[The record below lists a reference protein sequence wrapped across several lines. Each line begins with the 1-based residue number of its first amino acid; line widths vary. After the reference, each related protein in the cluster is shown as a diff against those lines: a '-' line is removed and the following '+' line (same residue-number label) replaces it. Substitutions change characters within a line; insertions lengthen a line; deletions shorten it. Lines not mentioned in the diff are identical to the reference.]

1 MVTAKLTWSTLVYWP
16 LIGQDSMRQF
26 FAIGIFGLLLL
37 VLPPFVEA
45 ADLTLQS
52 DFKTSRVGDDVLVNV
67 VLDTEGQTINTIGL
81 TLTYP
86 TEFLEFED
94 FDDGESVVSLW
105 VERPKHADGKIM
117 LSGITPGGFS
127 GEAVPIISLYFK
139 AKALGQGKI
148 DITDKEILLHDGAGT
163 QAETQIENLHLAV
176 VAGPSVVSVQLVD
189 DELPEAFTP
198 EIVRDPDLFGGAPS
212 LIFATEDKGSGLD
225 YMAVKEGW
233 FGSYIQ
239 TESPYQLQYQNLDKK
254 IYVKAVDKNGNTRV
268 AILYPQNGVG
278 QYEQSLRIVGIL
290 VLCLLA
296 LYFIRSY
303 FRTCFG

>member
-1 MVTAKLTWSTLVYWP
+1 MRRILLV
-16 LIGQDSMRQF
+16 
-26 FAIGIFGLLLL
+26 GIYGLLLL
-37 VLPPFVEA
+37 VLPPSVEA

-52 DFKTSRVGDDVLVNV
+52 DFKTSRVGDDIVVNV
-67 VLDTEGQTINTIGL
+67 VLDTEGQTVNTVGL
-81 TLTYP
+81 TLAYP
-86 TEFLEFED
+86 TEFLAFED
-94 FDDGESVVSLW
+94 FDDGDSVVSLW

-127 GEAVPIISLYFK
+127 GEAVPVISLHFK

-148 DITDKEILLHDGAGT
+148 DILDKEILLHDGLGT
-163 QAETQIENLHLAV
+163 QADTQVENLHLAV
-176 VAGPSVVSVQLVD
+176 VAGPSIVSIQLVD

-198 EIVRDPDLFGGAPS
+198 QIVRDPDLFGGAPS

-233 FGSYIQ
+233 FGTYIQ
-239 TESPYQLQYQNLDKK
+239 TESPYELRYQNLDKK
-254 IYVKAVDKNGNTRV
+254 IYVKAVDKNGNTRT

-278 QYEQSLRIVGIL
+278 QYEQAFRIIGIL

-296 LYFIRSY
+296 LYFV
-303 FRTCFG
+303 RTYYRTRFG